1 MVISTIRIDGFDA
14 IVFSS
19 EQFVFVPKPKSSIET
34 MMKKR
39 KHGKDRVMHFV
50 LVWVL
55 PKNRRGR
62 LNHDKEL
69 PISPLTKG
77 ATTMPE
83 VAIREKNKG

>member
-19 EQFVFVPKPKSSIET
+19 EQSVFAPKPKSSIET

-39 KHGKDRVMHFV
+39 KHGKDRIMHFV
-50 LVWVL
+50 LVW
-55 PKNRRGR
+55 RGR

-69 PISPLTKG
+69 PISPLRKG

-83 VAIREKNKG
+83 MAIREKNKD